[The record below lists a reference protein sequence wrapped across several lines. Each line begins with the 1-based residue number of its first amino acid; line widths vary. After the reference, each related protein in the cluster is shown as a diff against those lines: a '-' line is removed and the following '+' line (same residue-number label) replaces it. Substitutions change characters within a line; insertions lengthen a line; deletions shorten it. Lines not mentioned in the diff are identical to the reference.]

1 MSQPEFDISIGKDG
15 KVTVR
20 VHGVSGEE
28 CLQLS
33 DMLKEIIGRE
43 ESREMT
49 SEFYGPGGAVRIE
62 THVRAQRPS

>member
-20 VHGVSGEE
+20 VTGSSGQE
-28 CLQLS
+28 CLALS

-43 ESREMT
+43 ESRSLT
-49 SEFYGPGGAVRIE
+49 SEFYGPGGSVRIE
-62 THVRAQRPS
+62 THVRAKNT

>member
-1 MSQPEFDISIGKDG
+1 MSRPEFDISIGKDG
-15 KVTVR
+15 KGTVR
-20 VHGVSGEE
+20 VTGASGEE

-49 SEFYGPGGAVRIE
+49 SEFYGPGGVVRIE